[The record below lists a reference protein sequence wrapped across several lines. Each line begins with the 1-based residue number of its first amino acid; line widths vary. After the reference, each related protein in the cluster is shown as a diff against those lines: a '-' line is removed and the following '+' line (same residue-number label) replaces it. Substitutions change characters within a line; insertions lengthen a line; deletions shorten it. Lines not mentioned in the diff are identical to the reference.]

1 MLHQPV
7 TTHYGEEEPQREPK
21 LAKQIVH
28 DLDHSHARLFGY
40 WKDGNLE
47 VSLEG
52 VPAFYVRFDGEEWPQ
67 MVDFAT
73 ERCFTGAGEMQD
85 LATALKIVGN
95 YM

>member
-1 MLHQPV
+1 MVHQPV
-7 TTHYGEEEPQREPK
+7 TTHYGEEGSQREPK
-21 LAKQIVH
+21 LAKQIAY
-28 DLDHSHARLFGY
+28 DLDHNHARLFGY

-52 VPAFYVRFDGEEWPQ
+52 VPAFYVRFASGSPQ

-85 LATALKIVGN
+85 LATALKIVGK

>member
-7 TTHYGEEEPQREPK
+7 TTYYGEEGSQREPK
-21 LAKQIVH
+21 LAKQIAY

-52 VPAFYVRFDGEEWPQ
+52 APAFYVRFASGSPQ

-73 ERCFTGAGEMQD
+73 ERCFAGAGEMQG
-85 LATALKIVGN
+85 LATALKIVGK
-95 YM
+95 YI